1 MFIRDILKLSFS
13 SLIDQRLRSFLTI
26 LGIAVGIASVVLLT
40 SIGEGIQKFAIAEF
54 TQFGTNL
61 IGINPGRSTTLGTS
75 GAIINNVRPL
85 SIADEEA
92 LRRIPGVINTVSLI
106 QGNGPVE
113 FAKRS
118 RRTTILG
125 VGPSATEVWQMKVVK
140 GRFLPADDSRAA
152 RSFVVLGSRVKEEL
166 FPDSSPDSSPL
177 GQIIRV
183 AGERYRVVGV
193 MESKGQ
199 MLGFDLDDA
208 VYIPTVR
215 AMSLFNQQSLM
226 EIDILYQAGLQS
238 KSVAEKAKKLLKS
251 IHGAEDFTI
260 TTQEEMLKVLG
271 SVLGILTMAVGGL
284 GAISLLVGGV
294 GIVTIMT
301 IAVNERT
308 PEIGLLRAIGADRRQ
323 ILFLFISEA
332 VVLAGIGGLFGLI
345 LGAGTA
351 WLLGVLVPALPTHT
365 PWLYAIYAE
374 VMAAGIGLLAGVL
387 PARHAAGLNPVDAI
401 RAE

>member
-1 MFIRDILKLSFS
+1 MLLRDLVKLSFS
-13 SLIDQRLRSFLTI
+13 SLIDQRLRSFLTV

-40 SIGEGIQKFAIAEF
+40 SIGEGIEKFAIAEF

-85 SIADEEA
+85 SIRDEKA
-92 LRRIPGVINTVSLI
+92 LRKIPGVINTVSLI

-125 VGPSATEVWQMKVVK
+125 VGPSASEVWQIKVVS
-140 GRFLPADDSRAA
+140 GRFLPADNSDAA
-152 RSFVVLGSRVKEEL
+152 RSFVVLGSRVKAEL
-166 FPDSSPDSSPL
+166 FPDENPL

-208 VYIPTVR
+208 VYIPVVR

-238 KSVAEKAKKLLKS
+238 KTIAEKARKLLKS

-271 SVLGILTMAVGGL
+271 SVLGVLTMAVGGL

-301 IAVNERT
+301 IAVTERT
-308 PEIGLLRAIGADRRQ
+308 PEIGLLRAIGAGRRQ
-323 ILFLFISEA
+323 ILLLFIGEA
-332 VVLAGIGGLFGLI
+332 VVLAGMGGFFGLI
-345 LGAGTA
+345 MGAGIA
-351 WLLGVLVPALPTHT
+351 WLLGEFVPALPTHT
-365 PWLYAIYAE
+365 PWLYAVYAE

>member
-1 MFIRDILKLSFS
+1 MFIRDIVRLSFN
-13 SLIDQRLRSFLTI
+13 SLIDQRMRSFLTI
-26 LGIAVGIASVVLLT
+26 LGISVGIASVVLLT
-40 SIGEGIQKFAIAEF
+40 SIGEGIQKFTLAEF

-61 IGINPGRSTTLGTS
+61 ISINPGRSTTLGTS

-92 LRRIPGVINTVSLI
+92 MKRIPGVVDTVSVI

-113 FAKRS
+113 FAKRK

-125 VGPSATEVWQMKVVK
+125 VGPSASKVWQIKVAQ
-140 GRFLPADDSRAA
+140 GRFLPSDDSRAA
-152 RSFVVLGSRVKEEL
+152 RSFIVLGNKVRNEL
-166 FPDSSPDSSPL
+166 FRDASPL
-177 GQIIRV
+177 GQIVRV
-183 AGERYRVVGV
+183 AAERYRVVGV

-226 EIDILYQAGLQS
+226 EIDLLYQNDLQS
-238 KSVAEKAKKLLKS
+238 KTVAERAKKVLKS
-251 IHGAEDFTI
+251 RHGSEDFTI
-260 TTQEEMLKVLG
+260 TTQEEMLQILG
-271 SVLGILTMAVGGL
+271 SVLGVLTLAVGGL

-294 GIVTIMT
+294 GVVTIMT

-308 PEIGLLRAIGADRRQ
+308 PEIGLLRAIGADRKQ
-323 ILFLFISEA
+323 ILWLFIGEA
-332 VVLAGIGGLFGLI
+332 AVLAGIGGLAGLI
-345 LGAGTA
+345 LGTVIA
-351 WLLGVLVPALPTHT
+351 WLLGVFVPALPTHT
-365 PWLYAIYAE
+365 PWIYAVYAE
-374 VMAAGIGLLAGVL
+374 ALAIGIGLSAGVL
-387 PARHAAGLNPVDAI
+387 PARHAAGLNPVEAL

>member
-1 MFIRDILKLSFS
+1 MFIGDIVKLSFH
-13 SLIDQRLRSFLTI
+13 SLTDQRMRSFLTI

-40 SIGEGIQKFAIAEF
+40 SIGEGVQQFTVAEF

-85 SIADEEA
+85 SIADEES
-92 LRRIPGVINTVSLI
+92 LRRIPGVIDTVSLI

-113 FAKRS
+113 YAKRR

-125 VGPSATEVWQMKVVK
+125 VGPSATKVWQMRVVK

-152 RSFVVLGSRVKEEL
+152 RSFVVLGSKVKSEL
-166 FPDSSPDSSPL
+166 FREQNPL
-177 GQIIRV
+177 GQLVRV
-183 AGERYRVVGV
+183 AGERYRVIGV

-226 EIDILYQAGLQS
+226 EIDLLYQSGLQS
-238 KSVAEKAKKLLKS
+238 KTISDRARKLLKNR
-251 IHGAEDFTI
+251 HGAEDFTI
-260 TTQEEMLKVLG
+260 TTQEEMLEVLG

-284 GAISLLVGGV
+284 GAISLVVGGV

-308 PEIGLLRAIGADRRQ
+308 PEIGLLRAIGADRDQ
-323 ILFLFISEA
+323 ILWIFIGEA
-332 VVLAGIGGLFGLI
+332 VVLAGIGGITGLL
-345 LGAGTA
+345 LGAGIA
-351 WLLGVLVPALPTHT
+351 WLLGEFVPALPTHT
-365 PWLYAIYAE
+365 PWIYAVYAE
-374 VMAAGIGLLAGVL
+374 VLAAGIGLLAGVL
-387 PARHAAGLNPVDAI
+387 PARQAAGLNPVEAL